1 MLNHTSTPDL
11 AANGATDAATRP
23 LWLAATGPLRRTALA
38 ALFVIAAAC
47 PASAQPGAVDGA
59 AILNAG
65 VYELDLGRKIAGRN
79 RSGLAHHIVT
89 AKRLNRS
96 TTDIPARLCLSF
108 GFEYVILGAPTDAAV
123 PIRMITRFPSPGLR
137 DPETKAVAHRDEIVI
152 NRVIGKVHFRSFT
165 LEHPSDLV
173 PGLWTFELWYNDRK
187 LAEQGFT
194 LTVPCADCAPHEPQ
208 PMSCV
213 RQTAAVTGHSPRCDA
228 I

>member
-1 MLNHTSTPDL
+1 MLNHSSAPDR
-11 AANGATDAATRP
+11 AANLAIDAATRP

-38 ALFVIAAAC
+38 ALLAIAAAC

-65 VYELDLGRKIAGRN
+65 IYELDLGRKIAGRN

-89 AKRLNRS
+89 AKRLNRRA
-96 TTDIPARLCLSF
+96 TDIPARLCLSF
-108 GFEYVILGAPTDAAV
+108 GFEYVILGAPTDVAV

-165 LEHPSDLV
+165 LERPSDLV
-173 PGLWTFELWYNDRK
+173 PGLWTFELWYKDRK
-187 LAEQGFT
+187 LAEQSFT
-194 LTVPCADCAPHEPQ
+194 LSVPCADCTPHEPQ
-208 PMSCV
+208 PMSCAHLM
-213 RQTAAVTGHSPRCDA
+213 AAVTGRSARCDA
-228 I
+228 V